1 MADRPFVAN
10 GPGHHHL
17 RHPLRP
23 RDMTTRTAPAA
34 WQWGAPLHA
43 PRHSRGAG
51 VSSSGSPAPSCPQN
65 SSWPPLGAHTHTL
78 CTSVRRSLSGEPRWP
93 ALRPSAAAGRGPDPA
108 QADASRSLTAEWDPE
123 PPDLRWDKRM
133 GVRKG
138 LALDGR
144 PPRAPGTCAGSGD
157 LRGVPLLWPREGGRG
172 RPRLEGAALS
182 LQGPPWV
189 TLMNVPE
196 HQPIQSSFTSSA
208 WTECSLRG
216 VEARG
221 LARASYMIHLQ
232 ETSSWLPGLF
242 SPRVNVISIKTFWK
256 AEDDFQWA
264 GL

>member
-10 GPGHHHL
+10 SPGHHHL

-65 SSWPPLGAHTHTL
+65 SSWPPPGAHTHTL

-182 LQGPPWV
+182 LGHADECSRTPAHPEQLYELCVDRMQPPWCGGQGPGSSKLHDSSSRNQLLAPWPV
-189 TLMNVPE
+189 LSPC
-196 HQPIQSSFTSSA
+196 
-208 WTECSLRG
+208 EC
-216 VEARG
+216 
-221 LARASYMIHLQ
+221 H
-232 ETSSWLPGLF
+232 F
-242 SPRVNVISIKTFWK
+242 H
-256 AEDDFQWA
+256 
-264 GL
+264 